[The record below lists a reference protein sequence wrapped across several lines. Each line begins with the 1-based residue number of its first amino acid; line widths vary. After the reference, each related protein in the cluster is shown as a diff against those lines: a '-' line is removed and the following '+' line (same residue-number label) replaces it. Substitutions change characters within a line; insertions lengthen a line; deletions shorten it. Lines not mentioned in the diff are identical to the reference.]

1 MWNDQLE
8 AIIPGTSHLSVV
20 PNLPIGVGAGV
31 LVVEQSHTLDY
42 EQMALVRSL
51 FDPIALLETVDTAH
65 MSIAGIVSSCAPAF
79 TAVYVEATADA
90 GVKYGLRRDTAYRL
104 AAKMVEGTGAQII
117 EEDMT
122 PSALK
127 DGVCSPGGA
136 TIKGVVALEH
146 EGFRGPPSAPSKPCR
161 AEGRLEGMSLTIGI
175 VGLPNVGKS
184 TLFNALTRN
193 NVLAENY
200 PFATIEPNTGIVPLP
215 DDRLPVLAKLVHTEK
230 IVPATVTFVDIA
242 GIVKGASEG
251 EGTGNQFWPTFARP
265 TRSARSCA
273 RSRTTTSCTST
284 AAWTRR
290 TTSTRSTPS

>member
-1 MWNDQLE
+1 MPLQDVTVGFIGYGNMGQGVARGLVNGGVVGAGNIVAYDIDRDRLMRDTTQLGARAAASAEEAVAESDVVVIAVKPNLVGEVMTPLADALDGRIVLSIAWGMWNDQLE

-31 LVVEQSHTLDY
+31 LVVEESHTLDY

-79 TAVYVEATADA
+79 TAVYVEALADA

-117 EEDMT
+117 EEGMT

-146 EGFRGPPSAPSKPCR
+146 AGFRGA
-161 AEGRLEGMSLTIGI
+161 AIG
-175 VGLPNVGKS
+175 
-184 TLFNALTRN
+184 A
-193 NVLAENY
+193 
-200 PFATIEPNTGIVPLP
+200 IEAVQG
-215 DDRLPVLAKLVHTEK
+215 
-230 IVPATVTFVDIA
+230 
-242 GIVKGASEG
+242 
-251 EGTGNQFWPTFARP
+251 
-265 TRSARSCA
+265 
-273 RSRTTTSCTST
+273 
-284 AAWTRR
+284 
-290 TTSTRSTPS
+290 